1 MTAILQ
7 RLLTFHLD
15 GCVIGISNSIS
26 TSPGVCKGGGGGGE
40 SGVELLSDKDELDI
54 SSSPKLF
61 SFIST
66 SPGNWKAV
74 NNPLLSQMAQ
84 KKFGI

>member
-1 MTAILQ
+1 
-7 RLLTFHLD
+7 
-15 GCVIGISNSIS
+15 
-26 TSPGVCKGGGGGGE
+26 
-40 SGVELLSDKDELDI
+40 VELLSDKDELDI